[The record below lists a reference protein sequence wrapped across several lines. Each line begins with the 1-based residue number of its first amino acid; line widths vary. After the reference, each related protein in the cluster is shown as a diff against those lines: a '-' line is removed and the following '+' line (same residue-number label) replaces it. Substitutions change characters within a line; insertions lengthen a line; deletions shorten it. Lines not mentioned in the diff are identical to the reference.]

1 MINCKKWLRREW
13 GEEERTGNEAVHR
26 DPLRYNYA
34 NMIVSNI
41 IMALFPPLKCGNFAL
56 FSLPAL
62 KQMM

>member
-1 MINCKKWLRREW
+1 MINCKKWLRRGGRREDR
-13 GEEERTGNEAVHR
+13 ERGSNR

-41 IMALFPPLKCGNFAL
+41 VMALFPPLKCGNFAL

>member
-1 MINCKKWLRREW
+1 M
-13 GEEERTGNEAVHR
+13 TGNEAVHR

-41 IMALFPPLKCGNFAL
+41 VMALFPPLKCGNFAL